1 MTRLPRRRLMCG
13 MRPPKRGWM
22 PVTFKAHRVL
32 RVRKV
37 SPAMWVLL
45 ALRGRRESRVLL
57 GLLALTAPLGLRVIP
72 GLRVLRASKVCPVRI
87 PRCLVLLVLMVQRVL
102 PARLRCRLILRTPP
116 RWAPMV
122 WCIRLRLWLGVS
134 C

>member
-1 MTRLPRRRLMCG
+1 MS
-13 MRPPKRGWM
+13 
-22 PVTFKAHRVL
+22 
-32 RVRKV
+32 KV
-37 SPAMWVLL
+37 SPVRWVLL
-45 ALRGRRESRVLL
+45 ALRGRRESRVLPV
-57 GLLALTAPLGLRVIP
+57 LLALTAPLGLRVIP
-72 GLRVLRASKVCPVRI
+72 GLRVLRVYPVRT
-87 PRCLVLLVLMVQRVL
+87 VLLVLMVQRVL